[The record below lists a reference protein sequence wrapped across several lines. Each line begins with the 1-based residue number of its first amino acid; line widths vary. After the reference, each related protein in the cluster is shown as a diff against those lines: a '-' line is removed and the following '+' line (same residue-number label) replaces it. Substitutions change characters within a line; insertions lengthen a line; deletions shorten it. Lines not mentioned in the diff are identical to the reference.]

1 MSHFIFLV
9 KQVIK
14 QKTTWIPLCLLFLA
28 ISIPPFLNH
37 SASLERSLGTQ
48 IRNNIQQN
56 AENIYTLEQEI
67 TTQQDS
73 ESEKASYLEK
83 NLVDSKKQIEQD
95 KIFLNEFNNEEWKN
109 VYLKQI
115 DNIKRSQKST
125 SYAEPSKDLNNA
137 LDRDLKL
144 YETLAKKTIPFEDV
158 NYPYT
163 GIQYTLSLFLY
174 IFPVL
179 LSISILFI
187 LSNLYGS
194 FFHEDIN
201 KMDLLPQKKA
211 ITHSKNL
218 ISGFVIACSFLVC
231 SLLVAFLITTI
242 PFKMGSF
249 NYPVLHYNLTSHTI
263 YFAEVKKTILP
274 TLSLELLMIIFL
286 VCLTYLLA
294 LVFKN
299 KLTTLLLSSIILF
312 GSMFLVNIIQPI
324 QENAQYL
331 PMTYIYCY
339 DITTGIYQYNIDNFY
354 ISFIMGIKVLLFS
367 ITMMLCFIFYPK
379 NRKKLVK

>member
-1 MSHFIFLV
+1 MSHFNFLV

-28 ISIPPFLNH
+28 IIISPFLNH
-37 SASLERSLGTQ
+37 RASLERNLGNQ

-56 AENIYTLEQEI
+56 SENIYTLEQEI
-67 TTQQDS
+67 TTQQDVD
-73 ESEKASYLEK
+73 SEKISYLEK
-83 NLVDSKKQIEQD
+83 NLEASKKQIELD
-95 KIFLNEFNNEEWKN
+95 KVFLNEFNNEEWQN

-115 DNIKRSQKST
+115 DNIKRAQKSS
-125 SYAEPSKDLNNA
+125 SYAEPSKDLINA

-144 YETLAKKTIPFEDV
+144 YETLSEKTIPFEDV

-163 GIQYTLSLFLY
+163 GIQYTLSLFIY

-218 ISGFVIACSFLVC
+218 ISGLIIASSFLVC

-242 PFKMGSF
+242 PFNIGSF
-249 NYPVLHYNLTSHTI
+249 NYPVLHYSLTSHTL

-274 TLSLELLMIIFL
+274 TLSLELLMITFL

-294 LVFKN
+294 LIFKN
-299 KLTTLLLSSIILF
+299 KLTTLLLSSLILF

-339 DITTGIYQYNIDNFY
+339 DISTGVYQYNIDNFN
-354 ISFIMGIKVLLFS
+354 ISFIMGIKVLIFS
-367 ITMMLCFIFYPK
+367 IIMILFFIFYPK
-379 NRKKLVK
+379 NKTKLAR

>member
-1 MSHFIFLV
+1 M
-9 KQVIK
+9 
-14 QKTTWIPLCLLFLA
+14 
-28 ISIPPFLNH
+28 
-37 SASLERSLGTQ
+37 
-48 IRNNIQQN
+48 
-56 AENIYTLEQEI
+56 
-67 TTQQDS
+67 
-73 ESEKASYLEK
+73 
-83 NLVDSKKQIEQD
+83 
-95 KIFLNEFNNEEWKN
+95 
-109 VYLKQI
+109 
-115 DNIKRSQKST
+115 
-125 SYAEPSKDLNNA
+125 
-137 LDRDLKL
+137 
-144 YETLAKKTIPFEDV
+144 
-158 NYPYT
+158 
-163 GIQYTLSLFLY
+163 
-174 IFPVL
+174 
-179 LSISILFI
+179 
-187 LSNLYGS
+187 
-194 FFHEDIN
+194 
-201 KMDLLPQKKA
+201 
-211 ITHSKNL
+211 

-339 DITTGIYQYNIDNFY
+339 DITTGVYQYNIDNFY